1 MDEDYKARVD
11 GNLRFIQTLRA
22 EVDEQKN
29 IYNERKRQN
38 AELNTEL
45 DRQRTLISE
54 RNIDIQRVKHELQV
68 SDDQNANLQ
77 SQKRQ
82 CDDELSALRDRNRDD
97 LEEIDRLNVGNEM
110 KQKEGQDL
118 SGHIRQLEF
127 EISKQL
133 NSVQELN
140 RLIDQKTLDLKSK
153 ETNLSDADREI
164 TNLKT
169 QLSNFMNELNHLKS
183 LEQRYKDENAD
194 LQRRID
200 SEGCQNVELSGA
212 IKELEMKIRQKED
225 QLMYMRKELEGAR
238 YSNSALLENNA
249 NLQVEIDSMN
259 NHIRVVTH
267 QNDELTREIDQFVQ
281 ANEVIRQRLD
291 RKNRV

>member
-11 GNLRFIQTLRA
+11 GNIRFIQTLRA
-22 EVDEQKN
+22 EVDEQRN

-54 RNIDIQRVKHELQV
+54 RNIDIQRLKHDLQV
-68 SDDQNANLQ
+68 SEDQNSTLQ

-82 CDDELSALRDRNRDD
+82 CDDELTALRDRNRED
-97 LEEIDRLNVGNEM
+97 LEEIDRLNMTNEM

-118 SGHIRQLEF
+118 SGHIRSLEF

-133 NSVQELN
+133 NTVQEMN
-140 RLIDQKTLDLKSK
+140 RLIDQKTLDLKGK
-153 ETNLSDADREI
+153 EVSLADADREI

-169 QLSNFMNELNHLKS
+169 QLTNFQSELNHLKS
-183 LEQRYKDENAD
+183 MEQRFKEENAD

-259 NHIRVVTH
+259 NHIRVVSH
-267 QNDELTREIDQFVQ
+267 QNDELTREID
-281 ANEVIRQRLD
+281 
-291 RKNRV
+291 